1 MFVLLYYSINT
12 IGGGANMEWQ
22 IDNNKPVYIQ
32 LVEQLKMKIIS
43 GEIELDS
50 KLDSVRNLASDAMVN
65 PNTMQKALAELERQG
80 FVYSKRTSGRFV
92 TDDKDLIDTERKK
105 LVKENVKKSLETLI
119 NLGYTDEEI
128 ISLVKEILTEG
139 TDE

>member
-1 MFVLLYYSINT
+1 
-12 IGGGANMEWQ
+12 MEWQ

-50 KLDSVRNLASDAMVN
+50 KLDSVRNLAAEAMVN

-92 TDDKDLIDTERKK
+92 TDDKALIDRERKN
-105 LVKENVKKSLETLI
+105 LVKDSVKASLETLI

-128 ISLVKEILTEG
+128 MRLIEEILKEG
-139 TDE
+139 KNE

>member
-1 MFVLLYYSINT
+1 
-12 IGGGANMEWQ
+12 MEWQ

-43 GEIELDS
+43 GDIELDS
-50 KLDSVRNLASDAMVN
+50 KLDSVRNLAAEAMVN
-65 PNTMQKALAELERQG
+65 PNTMQKALVELERQG

-92 TDDKDLIDTERKK
+92 TDDKALIDKERKN
-105 LVKENVKKSLETLI
+105 LVKESVKSSLETLI

-128 ISLVKEILTEG
+128 IKLIEEILKEAYNS
-139 TDE
+139 

>member
-1 MFVLLYYSINT
+1 
-12 IGGGANMEWQ
+12 MEWQ

-43 GEIELDS
+43 GDIELDS
-50 KLDSVRNLASDAMVN
+50 KLDSVRNLAAEAMVN

-92 TDDKDLIDTERKK
+92 TDDKALIDKERKN
-105 LVKENVKKSLETLI
+105 LVKESVKSSLETLI

-128 ISLVKEILTEG
+128 IKLIEEILKEG
-139 TDE
+139 KDE

>member
-1 MFVLLYYSINT
+1 
-12 IGGGANMEWQ
+12 MEWQ

-50 KLDSVRNLASDAMVN
+50 KLDSVRNLAAEAMVN

-92 TDDKDLIDTERKK
+92 TDDKALIDRERKN
-105 LVKENVKKSLETLI
+105 LVKDIVKASLETLK

-128 ISLVKEILTEG
+128 MRLIEEILKEG
-139 TDE
+139 KHE

>member
-1 MFVLLYYSINT
+1 
-12 IGGGANMEWQ
+12 MEWQ

-50 KLDSVRNLASDAMVN
+50 KLDSVRSLAADAMVN

-92 TDDKDLIDTERKK
+92 TSDKTLIDSERKN
-105 LVKENVKKSLETLI
+105 LVKESIKSSLQTLI

-128 ISLVKEILTEG
+128 MELIEEILKEG
-139 TDE
+139 KYE